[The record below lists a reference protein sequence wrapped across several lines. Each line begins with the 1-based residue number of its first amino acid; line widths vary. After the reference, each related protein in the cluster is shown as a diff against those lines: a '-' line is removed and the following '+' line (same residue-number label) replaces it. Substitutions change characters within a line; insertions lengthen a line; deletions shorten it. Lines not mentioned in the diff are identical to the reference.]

1 MTSRSVFG
9 TLLIAAGLGLL
20 LDRAGFMDFGALLAT
35 WWPLI
40 LILIGAVQLATRS
53 APQVGSFILLAIGL
67 FFQAQTLDLLPA
79 NAWSYVWPVLLV
91 LVGVWLL
98 AARSIRPSTQ
108 LATDDHIRS
117 FVAFGG
123 ANPRSESDSFRGGS
137 ITTLFGGTEIDLRGA
152 QLAAEGAE
160 LEVTV
165 LFGGAEITVP
175 TDWQVQMSGLPILG
189 GWENK
194 TRLKSA
200 EGEGAPIGKL
210 KVNCFVAFGGIEV
223 HN

>member
-1 MTSRSVFG
+1 MTSRSLFG
-9 TLLIAAGLGLL
+9 VLLIAAGAGLL
-20 LDRAGFMDFGALLAT
+20 LDRAGYLDFSSMLST
-35 WWPLI
+35 WWPMI
-40 LILIGAVQLATRS
+40 LILVGAVQLVSRS
-53 APQVGSFILLAIGL
+53 APRIGATILLAVGL
-67 FFQAQTLDLLPA
+67 YFQAQALDMLPP
-79 NAWSYVWPVLLV
+79 NIGSYVWPVLLV

-108 LATDDHIRS
+108 LITDDHIRS